1 MDKNRIVTNERVAD
15 IPLLLARQK
24 EMGISELINRHFV
37 PHGHW
42 QGARPGEITMVWLT
56 FILSEGDHRLNY
68 VADWF
73 DKRTKTI
80 RHYVNET
87 LIKNDFR
94 DDRLAIILRQLSDDE
109 KWSAFETEL
118 NQRSIRVYD
127 LNVERIRLDSTTASG
142 HWQVSADGLFHYGHS
157 KDHRPELA
165 QLKVMLSTLDPL
177 GMPLVTTVVS
187 GNRADDPLYEPAIQA
202 VRQSLKKRGLLY
214 IGDVKMA
221 ALGTRAAIQS
231 QEDYYLCPLSAVQL
245 PRKQI
250 LELIKPVLQ
259 EPSLLTEVHRTQA
272 DGKTVHLATGF
283 ERGGPQTVQVEGETV
298 TWNERQIIARS
309 DKIAQSQTQSLQSR
323 LARAQQEIAT
333 LNERK
338 QGKPL
343 LKTLLQYQM
352 AVAKILEQ
360 RKVTGLF
367 NLEYHPVV
375 QQRDIRK
382 YGTRPE
388 RIERIEEI
396 TVSATPDEVA
406 IEALIQTLGWRVYA
420 TNAPETQLPLDK
432 AIVAYREQYTAERA
446 FGRLKGK
453 PLSLTPMYLEKD
465 DHATGLVRLL
475 SIGLRTLSLLEF
487 SVRRS
492 LEQTKQAISG
502 LYAGNPQRKTKLPS
516 AERLLAAFKDIILTV
531 IQEPDSIS
539 FYLTPL
545 SDTQSRILAL
555 LGFDNNLYLSLVQ
568 PVFWKPPIHL
578 HEP

>member
-142 HWQVSADGLFHYGHS
+142 HWQVSADGLFQYGHS

-367 NLEYHPVV
+367 NLEYHTAV

>member
-142 HWQVSADGLFHYGHS
+142 HWQVSADGLFQYGHS

-367 NLEYHPVV
+367 NLEYHTAV

-420 TNAPETQLPLDK
+420 TNAPETLLPLDK

>member
-142 HWQVSADGLFHYGHS
+142 HWQVSADGLFQYGHS

-367 NLEYHPVV
+367 NLEYHPAV

>member
-142 HWQVSADGLFHYGHS
+142 HWQVSADGLFQYGHS

>member
-1 MDKNRIVTNERVAD
+1 M
-15 IPLLLARQK
+15 
-24 EMGISELINRHFV
+24 
-37 PHGHW
+37 
-42 QGARPGEITMVWLT
+42 
-56 FILSEGDHRLNY
+56 
-68 VADWF
+68 
-73 DKRTKTI
+73 
-80 RHYVNET
+80 
-87 LIKNDFR
+87 
-94 DDRLAIILRQLSDDE
+94 SDDE

-142 HWQVSADGLFHYGHS
+142 HWQVSADGLFQYGHS

-367 NLEYHPVV
+367 NLEYHTSV